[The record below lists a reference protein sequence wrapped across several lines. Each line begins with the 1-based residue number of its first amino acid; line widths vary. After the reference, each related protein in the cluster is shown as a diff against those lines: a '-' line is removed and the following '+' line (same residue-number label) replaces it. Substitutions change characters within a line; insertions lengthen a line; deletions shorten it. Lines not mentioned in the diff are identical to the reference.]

1 MRFTEEELKQN
12 LEEMYSYYLKLAQEA
27 ERKPEDAELFVEEAK
42 AFGAVDAIGAI
53 YLFCFGGKA
62 MMELWLKNCEEPEE

>member
-1 MRFTEEELKQN
+1 MRFTEEELKHN
-12 LEEMYSYYLKLAQEA
+12 LEEMYSYYFKLAQEA
-27 ERKPEDAELFVEEAK
+27 ESKPEGAELSFDEEK

-62 MMELWLKNCEEPEE
+62 MMELWLENAT

>member
-12 LEEMYSYYLKLAQEA
+12 LEEMYSYYFKLAQKA
-27 ERKPEDAELFVEEAK
+27 DNKPMGAELSFEEEK

-53 YLFCFGGKA
+53 YLFCFGGRA
-62 MMELWLKNCEEPEE
+62 MMELWLKNAQ